1 MDERPEADGTPPTVH
16 GDDRADAQRLDRRSR
31 ANDLVGYVV
40 AKDLERLV
48 THGARIRAMEGGVD
62 PEDVHQARVATR
74 RLRSNLETLGPLVGR
89 HWRSVVREDLQWV
102 ARALGAVRD
111 IDVLQ
116 HSLMRAGANDAM
128 TSDLA
133 KERRE
138 ALGAL
143 SRTLNQPRYHQLVQT
158 LRRAGG
164 DPPLG
169 DRRLGARSARRV
181 LPRLVAR
188 RWKRLRRDV
197 RAYGRHPTIEE
208 LHDLRKRSKQLRY
221 ASELAVEVVGARAER
236 AAKAAES
243 FEGILGEHRDAVL
256 ALEWLRRHRSGC
268 DSTAILHYDAVI
280 VRQEHRV
287 EELAAMVPSR
297 YARLARQRTWSWLR

>member
-1 MDERPEADGTPPTVH
+1 MTPPADL
-16 GDDRADAQRLDRRSR
+16 GDDHVDTQRLDRRSR
-31 ANDLVGYVV
+31 ADDLVGYVV
-40 AKDLERLV
+40 TKDLDRLV
-48 THGARIRAMEGGVD
+48 THGDRIRVEVDEVD

-74 RLRSNLETLGPLVGR
+74 RLRSNFETLGPLVGR

-111 IDVLQ
+111 IDVLR
-116 HSLMRAGANDAM
+116 HSLMRSGADDAM
-128 TSDLA
+128 TSVLA
-133 KERRE
+133 EERRH

-143 SRTLNQPRYHQLVQT
+143 RRTLNQPRYHQLVQT

-197 RAYGRHPTIEE
+197 RTYGRHPTIEE
-208 LHDLRKRSKQLRY
+208 LHRLRKRSKQLRY

-243 FEGILGEHRDAVL
+243 FEGVLGEHRDAVL
-256 ALEWLRRHRSGC
+256 ALEWLRRHRSGR

-280 VRQEHRV
+280 ARQEQRA

-297 YARLARQRTWSWLR
+297 YARLARRRTWSWLR